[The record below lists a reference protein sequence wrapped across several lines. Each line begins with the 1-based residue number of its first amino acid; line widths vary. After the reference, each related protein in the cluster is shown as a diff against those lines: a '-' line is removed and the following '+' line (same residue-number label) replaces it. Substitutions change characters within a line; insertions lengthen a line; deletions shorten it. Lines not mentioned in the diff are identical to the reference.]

1 MTSAS
6 ICDEQ
11 LAKKLSKEY
20 HTLNIVISTGRAK
33 ELLGRNMTVKELEE
47 LTSDKLDVYYKIY
60 ELNYANKV
68 SSCLNGTLIGLYSY
82 AINKVL
88 PIYDIEKL
96 QEDPNSSYILN
107 NEFRNITGGLAR
119 VGGKIWSL
127 VELSLTT
134 FKHVRLFTPEN
145 EPRGELCKE
154 QID

>member
-33 ELLGRNMTVKELEE
+33 ELLGCNMTVKELEE
-47 LTSDKLDVYYKIY
+47 LTSDKIDVYYRIY

-68 SSCLNGTLIGLYSY
+68 SSCLYSY

-88 PIYDIEKL
+88 PIDDIEKL
-96 QEDPNSSYILN
+96 QEDLNSS
-107 NEFRNITGGLAR
+107 
-119 VGGKIWSL
+119 
-127 VELSLTT
+127 
-134 FKHVRLFTPEN
+134 
-145 EPRGELCKE
+145 
-154 QID
+154 